1 MHRATPKTSGIRPKL
16 PRGGVPIFLSSPIEV
31 DSFAEGILGER
42 DLVLRGVV
50 GRQRHVVGVA
60 SVGQFPTG

>member
-1 MHRATPKTSGIRPKL
+1 MVGRAFRRRGPVQL
-16 PRGGVPIFLSSPIEV
+16 AGGVPIFLSSPIEV